1 MPEDRII
8 DLNHVIGICPV
19 GSNRTVLLHQIS
31 YDRDKVQASI
41 NGIDPVWVDLKEQYM
56 EVTGEMVLGFFL
68 ENLFVPFCEIR
79 RFYKRGGAA

>member
-8 DLNHVIGICPV
+8 DLKRVIGICPV
-19 GSNRTVLLHQIS
+19 VANRTVLLHQIS

-56 EVTGEMVLGFFL
+56 EVTGELELGFFL
-68 ENLFVPFCEIR
+68 GDLFVPFCEIR
-79 RFYKRGGAA
+79 RFYK

>member
-8 DLNHVIGICPV
+8 DLKHVIGICPV
-19 GSNRTVLLHQIS
+19 GRNRTVLLHQIS

-56 EVTGEMVLGFFL
+56 
-68 ENLFVPFCEIR
+68 
-79 RFYKRGGAA
+79 